1 MRLHAVPDSDAPVT
15 EGAGASP
22 LPLLSG
28 ALKDPRAPPG
38 RRAHRDPSPG
48 ARCRPPGR
56 IPVVRLGRPG
66 CLRRSARSDTRATG
80 GQPTPPSAAS
90 RRPSTCWRPSRS
102 QARCTPDSP
111 GSPGRPRRR
120 TGYSAPK
127 AKDRNGDIDEAL
139 TSLLRRYPEHAPY
152 DLIHGLAGIGVYALA
167 RWPRPGA
174 AQCILGVLEQLAERA
189 RYDRHGVY
197 WWTPPSW
204 LGARQDYYRPG
215 GIDLGVAHGI
225 AGVIPF
231 LGRVASLGLAT
242 QTVRPLLDGAVSW
255 LLAHLVDTAAG
266 PTVPKFVADGVELEP
281 TRTAWCYGDPGVA
294 AALLLAAR
302 DVGEPA
308 WAAEATALA
317 MGAANRPPDQTGV
330 VDAGLC
336 HGSAGLAH
344 LFNRMYQM
352 TAEPT
357 LADAARFWVERTL
370 ELCVRGAHPGR
381 VQRTD
386 AAQAAWKG
394 PGLLEGAA
402 GIVLALEAACT
413 TAEPIWDQMLLVS
426 TTGIPGAQAT
436 MSGRGHARPPRRST
450 IRVLR
455 AAYAPAAVHRG
466 DRVGTRTAGAGRRRG
481 SRCSRRGRGRQPG
494 PATPPTRGHRHHAGI
509 PGRLVRR
516 LTEPGGSGRPV
527 AERPGQRQ
535 GPRYRAVARLLPH
548 EGRGQAYSVR
558 AFRRVHDGHHRC
570 PHTPAVRRP
579 EPLPASHPPGHGLPV
594 EPGRGG

>member
-1 MRLHAVPDSDAPVT
+1 MRVHAAPDSDAPVT
-15 EGAGASP
+15 EGAGASL

-28 ALKDPRAPPG
+28 ALKDRALHLVGALTETLRPAPDAG
-38 RRAHRDPSPG
+38 RRAPDAGRRDASLSCG
-48 ARCRPPGR
+48 SAGLAVCDAQLARTRR
-56 IPVVRLGRPG
+56 DRRAADTALGR
-66 CLRRSARSDTRATG
+66 LEEAIAVLATEPLTSSLYSG
-80 GQPTPPSAAS
+80 F
-90 RRPSTCWRPSRS
+90 
-102 QARCTPDSP
+102 
-111 GSPGRPRRR
+111 
-120 TGYSAPK
+120 TGIAW
-127 AKDRNGDIDEAL
+127 AVETTDRLLGTEGEDRNGDIDEAL

-174 AQCILGVLEQLAERA
+174 TQCILGVLEQLAERA

-231 LGRVASLGLAT
+231 LGRVDSLGLAT

-266 PTVPKFVADGVELEP
+266 PTVPKFVADGVEPEP

-352 TAEPT
+352 TAEPV

-370 ELCVRGAHPGR
+370 ELCSAELTRDAT
-381 VQRTD
+381 QTD
-386 AAQAAWKG
+386 AARAAWKG

-402 GIVLALEAACT
+402 GVVLALEAACT

-426 TTGIPGAQAT
+426 TTGIPG
-436 MSGRGHARPPRRST
+436 
-450 IRVLR
+450 
-455 AAYAPAAVHRG
+455 
-466 DRVGTRTAGAGRRRG
+466 
-481 SRCSRRGRGRQPG
+481 
-494 PATPPTRGHRHHAGI
+494 
-509 PGRLVRR
+509 
-516 LTEPGGSGRPV
+516 
-527 AERPGQRQ
+527 
-535 GPRYRAVARLLPH
+535 
-548 EGRGQAYSVR
+548 GQAQ
-558 AFRRVHDGHHRC
+558 
-570 PHTPAVRRP
+570 
-579 EPLPASHPPGHGLPV
+579 
-594 EPGRGG
+594 